1 MKITPRYFM
10 IASLAAGAAWYFLL
24 FTPTGQKATLAHIE
38 AATVSSE
45 LETLLMTLKNVPD
58 QLKTERG
65 LDSLREAINNSLY
78 ATNEIER
85 LFAEFT
91 DEAETYGLT
100 VTEIT
105 PSVEELLQLEENQR
119 QKDFAP
125 FLNFSVRMSGQ
136 FVDFGQFVERLEA
149 APFFQGINKITVN
162 GAVEPGK
169 PLTFYIDM
177 RALLQE
183 HGTTS

>member
-1 MKITPRYFM
+1 MKLTPRYFLFG
-10 IASLAAGAAWYFLL
+10 SLAAVVAWYFFL
-24 FTPTGQKATLAHIE
+24 FAPIRQKITTAHIE
-38 AATVSSE
+38 ASTVSSE

-65 LDSLREAINNSLY
+65 LDSLRQAINSSLY

-105 PSVEELLQLEENQR
+105 PSVEELLKLEENLK

-125 FLNFSVRMSGQ
+125 FLNFGVRMTGQ

-149 APFFQGINKITVN
+149 APFFQGINKVSVS
-162 GAVEPGK
+162 APSEPGK
-169 PLTFYIDM
+169 PLSFFIDM

-183 HGTTS
+183 RGTKS